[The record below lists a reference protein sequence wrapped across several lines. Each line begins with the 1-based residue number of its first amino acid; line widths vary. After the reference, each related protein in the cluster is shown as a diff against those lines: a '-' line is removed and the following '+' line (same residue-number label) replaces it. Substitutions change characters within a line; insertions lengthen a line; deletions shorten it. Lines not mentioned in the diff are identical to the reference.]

1 MTLQILT
8 WKVDK
13 VRKANRRALI
23 PYDNSNNHSKTMD
36 VNARSWTWSKE
47 WRKNTAQTNISHT
60 GLGMERATG
69 KDGDYLL
76 PARYLCAVS
85 TVTMSLTLVFRTF
98 KNKFKKKTLAFISG
112 SRAVIFPDI
121 HLQQNNSN

>member
-1 MTLQILT
+1 
-8 WKVDK
+8 
-13 VRKANRRALI
+13 
-23 PYDNSNNHSKTMD
+23 
-36 VNARSWTWSKE
+36 
-47 WRKNTAQTNISHT
+47 
-60 GLGMERATG
+60 MERATG

-121 HLQQNNSN
+121 HL